1 MKILFLTENFPPE
14 TNASASR
21 VFERACYW
29 VKWGHEVTVV
39 TCAPNFPSGKVFPGY
54 SNRWYQTEIMDGIR
68 VVRVKTFIARNRGV
82 VRRTLDF
89 LSFMLSGIAGGLV
102 QTRPDVVVATSPQ
115 FFAAVGGWVL
125 ACLKRRPFVFEL
137 GDLWPASI
145 TAVGAMRKNIGLKL
159 MESLELFLYRRSAA
173 IVALTRAFK
182 ENLVSRGI
190 SPGKIA
196 VVRNGVDMTRYAP
209 RSRDRHLAEALNLN
223 DMFVIGYIGTHGM
236 AHDLGNV
243 LNAAEILVSEKNI
256 RFLFVGAGAAR
267 ERLVAEAGRRNL
279 DNIVF
284 VPPQPKAE
292 VQRYWSLCD
301 LALAHLKDNS
311 VFAGVIPSKIF
322 EAMGMGL
329 PVLLVAPAG
338 EASEIVIG
346 EHAGYWVPAARPD
359 VLAETICRIVTQPEE
374 LQRTARNSL
383 SAAPRYSRERQA
395 RDMIEVLEYVA
406 RGHGERAADAVSA

>member
-29 VKWGHEVTVV
+29 VKWGHEVTVI

-54 SNRWYQTEIMDGIR
+54 SNRWYQTEVMEGIR

-82 VRRTLDF
+82 IRRTFDF
-89 LSFMLSGIAGGLV
+89 VSFMFTGIAGGVV

-115 FFAAVGGWVL
+115 FFAAVGGWML

-145 TAVGAMRKNIGLKL
+145 TAVGAMRRNIGLKL

-182 ENLVSRGI
+182 KNLISRGI
-190 SPGKIA
+190 PPGKIA
-196 VVRNGVDMTRYAP
+196 VVRNGVDMARYSP
-209 RSRDRHLAEALNLN
+209 QSRDSGLAEALNLA
-223 DMFVIGYIGTHGM
+223 DAFVIGYIGTHGM
-236 AHDLGNV
+236 AHDLENV
-243 LNAAEILVSEKNI
+243 LNAAEILGSEKNI

-267 ERLVAEAGRRNL
+267 EMLVAEAGRRNL
-279 DNIVF
+279 GNIVF

-301 LALAHLKDNS
+301 LALAHLKDDS

-329 PVLLVAPAG
+329 PILLVAPAG

-359 VLAETICRIVTQPEE
+359 VLAQTICRVASQPEE
-374 LQRTARNSL
+374 LRRTAGNSL

-406 RGHGERAADAVSA
+406 RGHGERAEDAVSA

>member
-29 VKWGHEVTVV
+29 TQWGHEVTVV

-54 SNRWYQTEIMDGIR
+54 SNRWYQTEVMEGIR

-82 VRRTLDF
+82 IRRTLDF
-89 LSFMLSGIAGGLV
+89 LSFMFSGIAGGLV
-102 QTRPDVVVATSPQ
+102 QTQPDVVVATSPQ

-125 ACLKRRPFVFEL
+125 AGLKRRPFVFEL

-159 MESLELFLYRRSAA
+159 MVSLELFLYRRSAA

-182 ENLVSRGI
+182 ENLTSRGI

-196 VVRNGVDMTRYAP
+196 VVRNGVDMARYAP
-209 RSRDRHLAEALNLN
+209 RSRDQHLAEALNLA
-223 DMFVIGYIGTHGM
+223 DTFVVGYIGTHGM
-236 AHDLGNV
+236 AHDLENV
-243 LNAAEILVSEKNI
+243 LNAAEILASEKNI
-256 RFLFVGAGAAR
+256 RFLFVGAGAVR

-301 LALAHLKDNS
+301 LALAHLKDDS

-329 PVLLVAPAG
+329 PILLVAPAG
-338 EASEIVIG
+338 EASEIVIS

-395 RDMIEVLEYVA
+395 RDMIEVLEYVV
-406 RGHGERAADAVSA
+406 RGHGERAEDAVSA